1 MNEVE
6 LANRLRQAL
15 AASGRTAWEQ
25 SRRAN
30 VKLALLEDLLA
41 GSSSAPVGALC
52 RVAHSLELTVHLT
65 SFVGGERVSS
75 PIPTVVDNALTQ
87 LDERD
92 GSARATAVASSS
104 NAADAATFLAREREL
119 LDRLEVFIQTPEW
132 LELLSHLSAAHRQ
145 LTSAVE
151 HSPGWLAAWMI
162 QPTFELGGLP
172 LDVAGRPGGLH
183 VVTSALKEM
192 LGGDHG

>member
-87 LDERD
+87 LDEVD
-92 GSARATAVASSS
+92 GPVRSTAVAASP
-104 NAADAATFLAREREL
+104 NAADAATFLAREREP

-132 LELLSHLSAAHRQ
+132 LELLPHLRA
-145 LTSAVE
+145 SAVE

-162 QPTFELGGLP
+162 QPALELGGRP

-183 VVTSALKEM
+183 VVASALREV